1 MLWAIFAM
9 LLVLGVVGFLASYTL
24 VGGVMQILLI
34 SALVVLG
41 INRIWAVS
49 TQIRR
54 SQVG

>member
-9 LLVLGVVGFLASYTL
+9 LVVLGVVSFLASYTL
-24 VGGVMQILLI
+24 VGAVIQILVI

-41 INRIWAVS
+41 INRIRTVS

-54 SQVG
+54 YQVD

>member
-1 MLWAIFAM
+1 MLWAILAM

-34 SALVVLG
+34 SALVALG
-41 INRIWAVS
+41 INRIRAVS

>member
-1 MLWAIFAM
+1 MLWAIFAT

>member
-9 LLVLGVVGFLASYTL
+9 LLVLGVVGFLASYML

-41 INRIWAVS
+41 INRIRALS

-54 SQVG
+54 SQAG

>member
-1 MLWAIFAM
+1 MLWLIFAM
-9 LLVLGVVGFLASYTL
+9 LSILGVVGILDFPTMI
-24 VGGVMQILLI
+24 GGLIQITLI

-41 INRIWAVS
+41 INRIRTVS

>member
-1 MLWAIFAM
+1 MLWAIFAT

-54 SQVG
+54 SQVD

>member
-9 LLVLGVVGFLASYTL
+9 LLIMGAVGFLASYTL
-24 VGGVMQILLI
+24 VGAVIQILVI

-41 INRIWAVS
+41 INRIRAVS